1 MLAAAEHAGVVA
13 VEGNAL
19 RFRHPLVRSAVYQGA
34 NSTDRRAVHR
44 ALAKVLATSGDADRA
59 AWHRAAGALGPTPTP
74 PPRWTTRPPARD
86 RGAFAAA
93 ASALERAAE
102 LSASRSHGPARLAGA
117 ALQAWF
123 AGHTDRVR
131 PLLAKARPLT
141 ADRALRADIDELE
154 GMVELGAGVSVTAY
168 RLLRRAAEE
177 IAPHDPGGRW
187 RS

>member
-59 AWHRAAGALGPTPTP
+59 AWHRAAGALGPDPDAATALDDAAA
-74 PPRWTTRPPARD
+74 RARD

-102 LSASRSHGPARLAGA
+102 LSAEPEPRARRLAGQPFRRGSRGIPTA
-117 ALQAWF
+117 S
-123 AGHTDRVR
+123 GRCSRR
-131 PLLAKARPLT
+131 P
-141 ADRALRADIDELE
+141 
-154 GMVELGAGVSVTAY
+154 
-168 RLLRRAAEE
+168 
-177 IAPHDPGGRW
+177 GR
-187 RS
+187 